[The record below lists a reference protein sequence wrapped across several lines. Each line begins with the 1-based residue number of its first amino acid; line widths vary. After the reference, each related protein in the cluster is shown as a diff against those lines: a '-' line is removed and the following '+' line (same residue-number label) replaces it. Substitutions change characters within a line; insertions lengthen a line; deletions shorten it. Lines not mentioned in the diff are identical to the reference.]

1 MTTAPGSEM
10 SQSEHFVQFC
20 ETDAFLINSVS
31 EFIGTGLRAGDAGI
45 VIATKPHR
53 ESLEERLKGDGLAIA
68 AARARGQYVSID
80 AAATLSTFMVDGLP
94 DPQRFAAVVES
105 MITRATKGR
114 SRVRIFGE
122 MVALLWA
129 DGNRAA
135 AISLEECW
143 NDLARTHSFSLF
155 CAYPIQGFGGEVYEV
170 EFTEICKQHSR
181 VIPAESYAALSSP
194 DERLRAITL
203 LQQKANSLEAEIAER
218 KVVEKALRLSEI
230 RYRRLFEAAR
240 DGVLI
245 LDPETRKILD
255 ANPFMEDLLS
265 YPREELI
272 GKELFEIGFLKD
284 KPAAEAMFRELQVQ
298 NCIRY
303 EESLETTTSRPQE
316 IEVVAN
322 LYDEGERSII
332 QCNIRDITER
342 KEIERRKDDFISI
355 ASHELKTPV
364 TSLKG
369 FAQVL
374 QRRLKRQDD
383 EESLRF
389 LAIMDKQLNKLTK
402 LINDLLDISKM
413 RQGKLDYRE
422 DPFDLDALSQE
433 IVENL
438 QAGTSTHQLLIEG
451 RTAVQVFGDRDRIG
465 QVLINLLTNAIKYS
479 PKADTVIVRVSKD
492 QENAIVS
499 VQDFGIGIAAAHHK
513 QIFERFYQVTDPEE
527 KTYPGLGTGLYICAA
542 IIKRHHGQ
550 IWVESRKDQ
559 GSTFSFTLPLRE
571 RKESSFH

>member
-1 MTTAPGSEM
+1 MTTAPWGEM
-10 SQSEHFVQFC
+10 SESEHFVQFC
-20 ETDAFLINSVS
+20 ETDTFLINSVS
-31 EFIGTGLRAGDAGI
+31 KFIGTGLRAGDAGI

-53 ESLEERLKGDGLAIA
+53 ESLEERLKGDGLEIA

-94 DPQRFAAVVES
+94 DPGRFAAVVES
-105 MITRATKGR
+105 IIMRATKGR

-135 AISLEECW
+135 AISLEEFW

-155 CAYPIQGFGGEVYEV
+155 CAYPMQGFGGEVYEV

-181 VIPAESYAALSSP
+181 VIPAESYAALTSP

-255 ANPFMEDLLS
+255 ANPFMEDLLG

-284 KPAAEAMFRELQVQ
+284 KPATQAMFRELQAQ

-303 EESLETTTSRPQE
+303 EESLETKTGRPQE

-322 LYDEGERSII
+322 LYDEGEKSII
-332 QCNIRDITER
+332 QCNIRDIAER

-422 DPFDLDALSQE
+422 EPFDLDALSQE

-451 RTAVQVFGDRDRIG
+451 RTEAQVYGDRDRIG

-492 QENAIVS
+492 HENAIVS

-527 KTYPGLGTGLYICAA
+527 KTYPGLGMGLYICAE
-542 IIKRHHGQ
+542 IIERHHGR

-571 RKESSFH
+571 GKKSSFH